1 MPDPD
6 VPWQSKEEWCNFGR
20 GSILVLYR
28 SGGVFILDLHKEVME
43 KAGKVMDCSPSR
55 CWVGGHDKRKLQR
68 VAYIAYEMDLVEFFT
83 HQLGGLERDGL
94 GPE

>member
-20 GSILVLYR
+20 GSMLVL
-28 SGGVFILDLHKEVME
+28 GGAFILDLHKEVME
-43 KAGKVMDCSPSR
+43 KVMDCFPSPS
-55 CWVGGHDKRKLQR
+55 WVGGDDPKR

-83 HQLGGLERDGL
+83 HQLGGLERVGL